1 MADYDLAIIG
11 GGLNGVSVAR
21 DAAGRGLRVIL
32 LEQGDLGSAASSA
45 SPRLIHG
52 DLAVLERRAFLR
64 VRAALAERDIWLRIA
79 PHLVRPMRFAI
90 PAHSDERPSWLLR
103 SGLLLYDRLASR
115 SRLPGSATV
124 DVTHHPIGNALKRP
138 FGTAFEY
145 SDCVVDD
152 SRLVIANAV
161 DAAERGAVI
170 RTGARCVRAD
180 RLDVWRLAVIDRG
193 HRRVITARA
202 LANASG
208 AWTASVAETVLRL
221 PPPRAGAIQIS
232 QIVVRRL
239 FETDNVYVFQNADR
253 RLIFASPYERDF
265 TLIGTVGHAF
275 KGDPAAVSMAA
286 ADVAYLCDAANRYF
300 RERVEPSDVIRTIS
314 GANMAVDPASRHAAR
329 DGAMTVRYAGRQG
342 AAADDLRRRRHDLA
356 AARGAGGLEA
366 HAILSDVAALDREGA
381 AAGRRFCL
389 GAVRRG
395 GRSRAR
401 ALAVSR
407 RGRGAASGRRLRLA
421 SCGRPWRGQRPG
433 RPRSGLRA
441 GTDGRGGALSH
452 GEGMGALSGRH
463 SLAALEARPDHAA
476 RRIARR
482 WRRSWRR
489 RCEATATIL
498 WLRAATWLSRGR
510 SAASVQ
516 PRLGWRGIWPRN
528 YRKPNRRT
536 KMPPTFRCCAS
547 TRW

>member
-64 VRAALAERDIWLRIA
+64 VRAALTERDVWLQIA

-103 SGLLLYDRLASR
+103 LGLLLYDRLGSR
-115 SRLPGSATV
+115 SRLPASATV
-124 DVTHHPIGNALKRP
+124 DVTHHPIGDALKRP

-208 AWTASVAETVLRL
+208 AWTASVAETVLRM

-239 FETDNVYVFQNADR
+239 FDTDNVYVFQHTDR

-300 RERVEPSDVIRTIS
+300 RERVEPSDVIRTIA
-314 GANMAVDPASRHAAR
+314 GANMAVDPASRRAAR
-329 DGAMTVRYAGRQG
+329 DGAMMFDARGGKAPLVTIFGGDVTTSRLRAEQAVSKLTPFYPMSPRWTAKAPLPGGDFAWARFDAEVDRARERWRFLGEAEAQRLVGAYGSRLAAVLGEAKDRADLGPAFGPKLTGAEVRYLMAKEWARF
-342 AAADDLRRRRHDLA
+342 ADDVL
-356 AARGAGGLEA
+356 
-366 HAILSDVAALDREGA
+366 
-381 AAGRRFCL
+381 
-389 GAVRRG
+389 
-395 GRSRAR
+395 
-401 ALAVSR
+401 
-407 RGRGAASGRRLRLA
+407 
-421 SCGRPWRGQRPG
+421 
-433 RPRSGLRA
+433 
-441 GTDGRGGALSH
+441 
-452 GEGMGALSGRH
+452 
-463 SLAALEARPDHAA
+463 
-476 RRIARR
+476 
-482 WRRSWRR
+482 WRRSKLGLTMTPGDR
-489 RCEATATIL
+489 EAL
-498 WLRAATWLSRGR
+498 AAFM
-510 SAASVQ
+510 AAAV
-516 PRLGWRGIWPRN
+516 
-528 YRKPNRRT
+528 
-536 KMPPTFRCCAS
+536 
-547 TRW
+547 